1 MSRTTRSISPP
12 IALNCRVKPR
22 ISSAISPSKLGPSS
36 AASRITRRMA
46 SLIGNSSG
54 AHRSVNRARSSTVSR
69 TWMTSE
75 RLIALVM
82 SQFRS
87 LSSWRGDPEGGL
99 SARSARP
106 AGHRHYLYH
115 KSCYPP
121 LASFVLTRVRTK
133 RRQWRPPIWRRLV
146 APLNWRLDQLHLAI
160 QAAFNW
166 WNSHLHEFRIGGL
179 RYGDPDV
186 EDVSFEDSP
195 PLFDE
200 REVTLRDFGH
210 DPSVRFVY
218 TYDLGDNWRHIVEI
232 EEWLTLDDTPRFA
245 ACLDGARARPPEDAG
260 GVSGYEAFLEIMSDP
275 LDAEHTEMKR
285 WCGGHFDP
293 EWFDLGWVDRD
304 VRNALR
310 PTRAGG
316 CTSPNQEAQ
325 AMDQRHRRPRRCPSV
340 GCIGF
345 DHPLDW
351 PRNGQEMTAAMDR
364 RLYRK

>member
-1 MSRTTRSISPP
+1 MIHEE
-12 IALNCRVKPR
+12 LNAVKPR
-22 ISSAISPSKLGPSS
+22 ITLDDI
-36 AASRITRRMA
+36 
-46 SLIGNSSG
+46 
-54 AHRSVNRARSSTVSR
+54 
-69 TWMTSE
+69 E
-75 RLIALVM
+75 
-82 SQFRS
+82 
-87 LSSWRGDPEGGL
+87 
-99 SARSARP
+99 
-106 AGHRHYLYH
+106 
-115 KSCYPP
+115 
-121 LASFVLTRVRTK
+121 
-133 RRQWRPPIWRRLV
+133 PPIWRRLV

-232 EEWLTLDDTPRFA
+232 EEWLALDDTPRFA

-364 RLYRK
+364 RQYRK